1 MAQIATYDYQFH
13 GGPTGYRDERAIV
26 RLYGSDHQTVAY
38 IHFVLTGNPIPPNKA
53 ADPWI
58 RMYMPET
65 LISEVMEML
74 RRSHQSAS
82 TTTRARCSS
91 TLATSRS
98 GKRSDRQPCSR
109 R

>member
-1 MAQIATYDYQFH
+1 MMPVSFVAFAAYAAASAT
-13 GGPTGYRDERAIV
+13 PTASLPSSDERAIV

-74 RRSHQSAS
+74 RQESPVSIYYNQGQVFLHTGDEPVGEAE
-82 TTTRARCSS
+82 
-91 TLATSRS
+91 
-98 GKRSDRQPCSR
+98 
-109 R
+109 